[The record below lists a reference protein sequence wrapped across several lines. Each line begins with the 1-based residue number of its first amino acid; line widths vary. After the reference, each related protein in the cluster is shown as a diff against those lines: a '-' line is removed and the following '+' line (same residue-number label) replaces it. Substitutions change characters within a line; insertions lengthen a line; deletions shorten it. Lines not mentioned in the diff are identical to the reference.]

1 MKTEKCYNITFNS
14 RGESDVTTAT
24 DWDTSR
30 HTTIKDKMIFITE
43 SGKDTSVWYFD
54 SGCSRHMTGNPNN
67 LENIHYK
74 SEGHVTFGDG
84 EKGQIIAS
92 GTLNV
97 HALPRLPKV
106 FLIQG
111 LKANLISISQLCED
125 ELKVEFSK
133 EDCKVYNQ
141 GHEYVMI
148 GKRSS
153 AKCYTWDRR
162 KELTKEFQNWT
173 LMKNRKCD
181 ACLEIKMTRTALIS
195 SSVSDERATT
205 AEIDPSLSLV
215 LAARAAV
222 MAVTRTSKQRQR
234 QNRAVASFPVAPGVI
249 ASIHRCGSLL
259 HSLLERSTATAE
271 QSSGV
276 QVAEHPGGPDTP
288 VTFFRST
295 KRQLQRRG

>member
-1 MKTEKCYNITFNS
+1 MSTAVNGQGCNSSADRGSSTDGDGITFCVPDDEQQQRAAALIS
-14 RGESDVTTAT
+14 SSVSDERATTAEIDPSLSLVLAARAAVMAVT
-24 DWDTSR
+24 RTSKQRQRQNRAVASFPVAPGVIASIHRCGSLLHSLLERSTATAEQSSGVQVAEHPGGPDT
-30 HTTIKDKMIFITE
+30 
-43 SGKDTSVWYFD
+43 
-54 SGCSRHMTGNPNN
+54 P
-67 LENIHYK
+67 
-74 SEGHVTFGDG
+74 VTFFLNGQGCNSSADRGSSTDGDG
-84 EKGQIIAS
+84 I
-92 GTLNV
+92 TFCV
-97 HALPRLPKV
+97 PD
-106 FLIQG
+106 
-111 LKANLISISQLCED
+111 D
-125 ELKVEFSK
+125 E
-133 EDCKVYNQ
+133 Q
-141 GHEYVMI
+141 QQ
-148 GKRSS
+148 R
-153 AKCYTWDRR
+153 A
-162 KELTKEFQNWT
+162 
-173 LMKNRKCD
+173 
-181 ACLEIKMTRTALIS
+181 AALIS